1 MTERAETL
9 TTLETAQTLGV
20 SRTALYKMMDR
31 GELSPLP
38 QNTDVNFPHL
48 QFDKNKVEELKRKRE
63 REGRNK
69 PRRSRTP
76 RLQTEPHQTVPA
88 A

>member
-1 MTERAETL
+1 MTETL
-9 TTLETAQTLGV
+9 TTLETARMLGV

-31 GELSPLP
+31 GELAPLP

-48 QFDKNKVEELKRKRE
+48 QFDKKEVEALKCKRE

-76 RLQTEPHQTVPA
+76 RIQAEPHQTVPA